1 MQQELVE
8 RIDHLESRL
17 AFQDHTIEQ
26 LNLELTQQQR
36 QLEKLRLQLD
46 LLVNR
51 MREMQ
56 TSQIASQ
63 AEETPPPHY

>member
-8 RIDHLESRL
+8 RIDLLESRL

-26 LNLELTQQQR
+26 LNQELTQQQR

-56 TSQIASQ
+56 VSQVASQ
-63 AEETPPPHY
+63 AEETPPP

>member
-26 LNLELTQQQR
+26 LNHELTQQQR

-56 TSQIASQ
+56 VSQIASQ

>member
-26 LNLELTQQQR
+26 LNQELTQQQR

-56 TSQIASQ
+56 VSQVASQ

>member
-26 LNLELTQQQR
+26 LNQELTQQQR

-56 TSQIASQ
+56 VSQIASQ